1 MDETQACAV
10 KPEMPLQGAA
20 GNLGSNIK
28 TLEDIVSRLRLRLS
42 PVMRTIHGNP
52 GLLEK
57 TCEAGAPV
65 VDELNGYNSQIKAIN
80 SDLDE
85 ILKHL
90 EL

>member
-1 MDETQACAV
+1 MTETQVCKV
-10 KPEMPLQGAA
+10 EPEMPLQGAV
-20 GNLGSNIK
+20 GNLSSNLK
-28 TLEDIVSRLRLRLS
+28 SLEDLVSRLQLRLG

-57 TCEAGAPV
+57 ACEAGAPI
-65 VDELNGYNSQIKAIN
+65 VDELNGYNSQIKAIS